1 MTIKI
6 KQLPESERPYE
17 KLEIYGEK
25 MLSNAELLAIIIK
38 SGTKENTSVE
48 LANKILSLACNNE
61 EETQNST
68 SKKLLQ
74 ALSFNIKLLKMKCR
88 QSKKHTN

>member
-17 KLEIYGEK
+17 KLELYGEK

-38 SGTKENTSVE
+38 NGTKENSSVE
-48 LANKILSLACNNE
+48 LANKILSLFDN
-61 EETQNST
+61 
-68 SKKLLQ
+68 KD
-74 ALSFNIKLLKMKCR
+74 LKAFS
-88 QSKKHTN
+88 QDDAKKHVRKVIMYFNLYKIYQLKNFRK